1 MTIHHIIDTVTG
13 YYIKDIVSADG
24 NLADKLKGNQ
34 VVVQVAPKGFIRPKW
49 DGTKW
54 VEGYVPT
61 SAEVEERD
69 KNKQKALRKE
79 LMHTGKEYLTTG
91 VVVPFTGDDA
101 LALIQVKNGFDL
113 GNNRTIIHWSNGE
126 KLPITPE
133 ELLPLMRWFSY
144 ERNQF
149 YLD

>member
-1 MTIHHIIDTVTG
+1 MKLVRVIDVDG
-13 YYIKDIVSADG
+13 FFIKDALVG
-24 NLADKLKGNQ
+24 TTDKLLHNYIDGPP
-34 VVVQVAPKGFIRPKW
+34 PKGFIRPKW

-61 SAEVEERD
+61 LAEVAERD